1 MKRFSIITVCLN
13 VEGQISDTIA
23 SVLSQTCMDF
33 EYIIKDG
40 VSKDGTVSIAQSFA
54 PAFAE
59 RGIPYRVISQPD
71 KGVYDAMNQQV
82 PVAIEPMT
90 PQDAATTTKEPR
102 WQTDWTSEYISKG
115 KFDIYG
121 LKTQIGEL
129 VALGA
134 YEISEDVVTVH
145 IVYMES
151 QAQSNPTLCE
161 RPKYHGIGRALIAYG
176 IKLSVDAGFNGDV
189 TLDAKTPELA
199 RHYERDFRAL
209 LIPGRE
215 RGAAP
220 RYLICDE
227 AARDI
232 FVSYLEEG

>member
-1 MKRFSIITVCLN
+1 MQFRPF
-13 VEGQISDTIA
+13 
-23 SVLSQTCMDF
+23 
-33 EYIIKDG
+33 
-40 VSKDGTVSIAQSFA
+40 
-54 PAFAE
+54 
-59 RGIPYRVISQPD
+59 
-71 KGVYDAMNQQV
+71 VYDAMNQQV

-199 RHYERDFRAL
+199 RHYERDFGAL

-232 FVSYLEEG
+232 FVSYLEEGGQWKTRSGTSHMKQKKTDYGTAPFLQCAENSACHGRKPAKNRRLSLRKSPESIMREKRQNEI